1 MTDTPEQ
8 TVKRRL
14 VFYLPGFDP
23 NPPRRYRELYRTEGA
38 AQAVISDYGLR
49 VRTEGMPANGWQV
62 DSQMDGTTA
71 SARFEVLVW
80 ADLVKASMGA
90 SVPATYWQ
98 LLRVVWTYTASGALR
113 RLMWLRKGPILAAF
127 YPVIVLLLQL
137 LVGLVIG
144 AAVARALLAGY
155 AWLLGLVGVE
165 ATVGVAGWIGWG
177 VWWAVTLGLAW
188 YVLRWF
194 RARDGKLFAW
204 YLMHDFAY
212 AAGQRGAYPDA
223 LEERLSA
230 FGDRIAEAL
239 AEEVDEVLVV
249 GHSSGAQLA
258 VSVLADLI
266 RAGRVPRGGAALS
279 LLTLGQAIPM
289 VSFLPKAARLRA
301 DLQYLSE
308 TNALAWVDVSAPG
321 DGCSFALCDPVAV
334 TGVATD
340 AQRWPLVLSAAFTQT
355 LSKAKRRTLRWRYF
369 RLHFQY
375 LCAFDQPEGYDY
387 FQITA
392 GPITLWERF
401 SDRKPSMNRIDVPA
415 SRYTDIAA

>member
-8 TVKRRL
+8 SVTRRL
-14 VFYLPGFDP
+14 VFYIPGFDP

-38 AQAVISDYGLR
+38 AQAKISGYGLR
-49 VRTEGMPANGWQV
+49 VRTDGTAANGWQV
-62 DSQMDGTTA
+62 DSQIGGATT

-90 SVPATYWQ
+90 SIPATYWQ
-98 LLRVVWTYTASGALR
+98 LVRVVWTYVVSGALR

-127 YPVIVLLLQL
+127 YPVVVLLLQL

-144 AAVARALLAGY
+144 SAVAGGLLAGY
-155 AWLLGLVGVE
+155 GWLLGLVGVA
-165 ATVGVAGWIGWG
+165 ATTGVAGWIGWG
-177 VWWAVTLGLAW
+177 VGWAVTLGLTW
-188 YVLRWF
+188 YLLQWF

-212 AAGQRGAYPDA
+212 AAGRRGAYPEA
-223 LEERLSA
+223 LEERLA
-230 FGDRIAEAL
+230 EFGDRIAGAL
-239 AEEVDEVLVV
+239 AEDVDEVLVV

-266 RAGRVPRGGAALS
+266 RAGRVRAHGPTLS

-289 VSFLPKAARLRA
+289 VSFLPKAARLRG
-301 DLQYLSE
+301 DLQFLST

-334 TGVATD
+334 TGVAPEG
-340 AQRWPLVLSAAFTQT
+340 QRWPLVLSAAFTQT
-355 LSKAKRRTLRWRYF
+355 LSKARRRALRWRYF

-375 LCAFDQPEGYDY
+375 LCAFDQPDGYDY
-387 FQITA
+387 FAITG
-392 GPITLWERF
+392 GPMTLWERF
-401 SDRKPSMNRIDVPA
+401 ADRKPSMNRIDVSA